1 MTLRQYLKYYA
12 LFLLLLCAGC
22 VSEAERNYCKKYGYD
37 YAKSFSKD
45 GAVYNKRGKKLS
57 PYTNKGYYFIGLCN
71 NNKERKL

>member
-1 MTLRQYLKYYA
+1 M
-12 LFLLLLCAGC
+12 
-22 VSEAERNYCKKYGYD
+22 SEDVKTIPSCKEYRI
-37 YAKSFSKD
+37 SKD